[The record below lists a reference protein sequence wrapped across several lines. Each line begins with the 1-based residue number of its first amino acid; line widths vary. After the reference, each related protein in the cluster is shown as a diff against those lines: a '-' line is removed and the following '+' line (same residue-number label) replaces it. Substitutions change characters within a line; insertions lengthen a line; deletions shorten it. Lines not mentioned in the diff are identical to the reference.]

1 MVKICLLFLLVFA
14 VGSFVIRKIKSGQ
27 KRKEREQIFRA
38 IHREQNLDELILN
51 AAAKDLTR
59 QENRAYEV
67 NYADKKIESRSAVW
81 IEIEER
87 TKLSSKKYMLDLT
100 KSVRIGTDT
109 YGNAIVIKGCGK
121 QKYLCEIQMQ
131 DKQICIYN
139 RGKGKIQVIR
149 KKERAYLGLQGLILN
164 SGDIIRIE
172 HTDYI
177 ISHIEIRR

>member
-14 VGSFVIRKIKSGQ
+14 VGSFFIRQMKNRQ
-27 KRKEREQIFRA
+27 KKKEREQVFHE

-51 AAAKDLTR
+51 AAAKDLPR
-59 QENRAYEV
+59 RESKAYEV
-67 NYADKKIESRSAVW
+67 NYADKKIESQGEVW

-100 KSVRIGTDT
+100 KPVRIGTDA
-109 YGNAIVIKGCGK
+109 YGNSIVIKGCGK

-131 DKQICIYN
+131 DRQICIYN

-149 KKERAYLGLQGLILN
+149 KKERAYLGGQGLILN
-164 SGDIIRIE
+164 SGDVIQIE

-177 ISHIEIRR
+177 IGHIEIRR